1 MRSLMASLLGYLAS
15 LAAFTAGA
23 EECTRSSNP
32 IETDRPDITNSSIV
46 LPVGSFQSENGI
58 NVSRRD
64 GAQVFDGTN
73 SRLRLGI
80 APCLEVL
87 VDLPSNVTAFH
98 GFGASGFTNL
108 APAVKWQ
115 ISPIPE
121 KFDLSMTTGVG
132 PLPEQGR

>member
-1 MRSLMASLLGYLAS
+1 MNSRRTPPRLLFIVPVLATFS
-15 LAAFTAGA
+15 TPGIAAQ
-23 EECTRSSNP
+23 CTQTSAP
-32 IETDRPDITNSSIV
+32 IETDRPDTTNSSIV
-46 LPVGSFQSENGI
+46 IPVGSFQSENGI
-58 NVSRRD
+58 NLSRRD
-64 GAQVFDGTN
+64 GSQVFDGTN

-132 PLPEQGR
+132 